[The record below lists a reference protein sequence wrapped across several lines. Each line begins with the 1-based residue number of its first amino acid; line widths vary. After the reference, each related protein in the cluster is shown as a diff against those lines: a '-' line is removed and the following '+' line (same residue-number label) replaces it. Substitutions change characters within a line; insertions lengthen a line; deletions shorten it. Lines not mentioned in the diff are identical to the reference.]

1 VLVRKEASVVG
12 EKDGEKEDEDEDED
26 EEAPLSRRRKR

>member
-1 VLVRKEASVVG
+1 MRVRKEASVVG
-12 EKDGEKEDEDEDED
+12 EKDGEKEVEEEEED